1 MTIVSAFFHGFLVM
15 VLYDTIIKNVFVVRP
30 KAFDVPLMDIGIKN
44 GRFAAIER
52 GLNPALAEVVVDG
65 KGNLAFPGVIDA
77 HTHVGIYAPLSEDAL
92 SESRAA
98 VQGGV
103 TCMLNYIRTGKYY
116 LNKGGSYRD
125 FMPEVLSLSDGNYFC
140 DYGYH
145 IAPMSAEHID
155 ELGLLLKDFG
165 VSSFKIFMFY
175 GCHGLHGSAAD
186 QHDFLMIP
194 SDQYYDVA
202 HFEMVMRGVQELAL
216 RYPQF
221 KDAISLSLHCE
232 TGEIMRAYTKLVLQ
246 NTSLTG
252 LRAYSASRPPHSEGL
267 AIFTAAYLANTTD
280 CLNINLLH
288 LSSAE
293 AVYAAMLM
301 QGIFPQINFR
311 REVTIGHLLLDYDAP
326 QGALAKVNPPI
337 RSRKDVETLW
347 KSLIDGQI
355 DWVVSDHAC
364 CAMEQ
369 KVAANNPDDIF
380 LAKSGFGGTEYL
392 LPGLISEGTKRGLTV
407 ERIAE
412 LLCYTPA
419 KRYGVANKGDIA
431 VGLDADLA
439 LVDPERS
446 MVVDSKTSESAQGY
460 SPFEGME
467 LSATVMKTF
476 VRGQLVYENGKVIG
490 QPQGA
495 YVFRPQQSEIVP

>member
-1 MTIVSAFFHGFLVM
+1 LYILRSLFLGLSFM
-15 VLYDTIIKNVFVVRP
+15 VLYDTLIKNVYVVRP
-30 KAFDVPLMDIGIKN
+30 KAFDVPLMDISIKD
-44 GRFAAIER
+44 GMFARI
-52 GLNPALAEVVVDG
+52 NPNIDTSLAKVVIDG
-65 KGNLAFPGVIDA
+65 KGQLAFPGVIDA
-77 HTHVGIYAPLSEDAL
+77 HTHTGIYAPLDTDAL

-125 FMPEVLSLSDGNYFC
+125 FMSEVLALSKGNYFC

-145 IAPMSAEHID
+145 VAPMSAEHID
-155 ELGLLLKDFG
+155 ELEMLALDFG
-165 VSSFKIFMFY
+165 VPSFKIFMFY
-175 GCHGLHGSAAD
+175 GCHGLHGSASD

-194 SDQYYDVA
+194 KDEYYDVA
-202 HFEMVMRGVQELAL
+202 HFEMVMRGIQKLSE
-216 RYPQF
+216 RHPRI

-252 LRAYSASRPPHSEGL
+252 LRAYSESRPPHSEGL
-267 AIFTAAYLANTTD
+267 AIFTAAYLANVTE

-288 LSSAE
+288 LSSAQ
-293 AVYAAMLM
+293 AVQAAMMM
-301 QGIFPQINFR
+301 QTVFPHINFR
-311 REVTIGHLLLDYDAP
+311 REVTIGHLLLDYDAQ

-337 RSRKDVETLW
+337 RSRKDVEALW
-347 KSLIDGQI
+347 ESLLKGDI

-369 KVAANNPDDIF
+369 KVASSNPQDIF

-412 LLCYTPA
+412 LLCYNPA
-419 KRYGVANKGDIA
+419 KRYGLTSKGDIDI
-431 VGLDADLA
+431 GLDADLA

-446 MVVDSKTSESAQGY
+446 MVVDSTTSESAQGY

-467 LSATVMKTF
+467 LSATVMSTF
-476 VRGQLVYENGKVIG
+476 VRGHLAYENGKVVG
-490 QPQGA
+490 QPSGN
-495 YVFRPQQSEIVP
+495 YVYRPQLS